1 MSPPTLSAPTIH
13 PSAQKENVTES
24 SDVDHHPDQEYI
36 SSSVRTTVG
45 IVLLAITLSG
55 VAVMALLRFVMDVWV
70 MKILMHCDCD
80 NHTRWCCCHGPAEV
94 IAKLVVLNN
103 YNGWW

>member
-55 VAVMALLRFVMDVWV
+55 VAVMALLRCCVGCLDVS
-70 MKILMHCDCD
+70 
-80 NHTRWCCCHGPAEV
+80 
-94 IAKLVVLNN
+94 
-103 YNGWW
+103 